1 MKETGLVLRV
11 LRKPGDVMM
20 LVVFLVFWAV
30 ASLLWLSEFL
40 LEFYE
45 FCKELNGLVF
55 VI

>member
-1 MKETGLVLRV
+1 MRFVRV
-11 LRKPGDVMM
+11 L
-20 LVVFLVFWAV
+20 VFGAV

-55 VI
+55 VIQSPGASLEL